1 MALDFQAIVK
11 TTPNEFVLTF
21 NLKFSSFLEF
31 WQDWTKMQN
40 AGHRHKFREQLLAQ
54 SLVRVLKCGRFR
66 VRFRGIM
73 TSNPRL
79 ISFLFVQPLSS
90 FKYP

>member
-54 SLVRVLKCGRFR
+54 SLVRVLVTKLCHVSSLNVPPTLNNFILLTMY
-66 VRFRGIM
+66 VERG
-73 TSNPRL
+73 L
-79 ISFLFVQPLSS
+79 
-90 FKYP
+90 

>member
-31 WQDWTKMQN
+31 
-40 AGHRHKFREQLLAQ
+40 
-54 SLVRVLKCGRFR
+54 
-66 VRFRGIM
+66 
-73 TSNPRL
+73 
-79 ISFLFVQPLSS
+79 
-90 FKYP
+90 

>member
-73 TSNPRL
+73 TSNPCFDFFP
-79 ISFLFVQPLSS
+79 SFLCNL
-90 FKYP
+90 